1 MAATKCECWTC
12 GASVDCRTCCVS
24 AKCWTCCAS
33 ADCRTCGVSADCW
46 TCCVSADCWT
56 CGASADCRT
65 CCASADRW
73 TCGGPE
79 EVLASSADGCRGVEN
94 FHHQSRMTVQTTL
107 RNCADSHEAV
117 LTNVLCFRMIA
128 YAQACKRL
136 AFITGRLLPVLSP
149 PVQSSAPR
157 PVAGPSR
164 AGRDVDQLSES
175 ADSAGPFVLR
185 NPAEVASALEI
196 GSSRFPSL
204 YGCRPRSL
212 QLDECQQR
220 P

>member
-1 MAATKCECWTC
+1 MLDLRRLRRLLDLRRLRRLPDLLRLRRLPDLLRLRRLLDLLRLRRLLDLRLRRLLDLRA
-12 GASVDCRTCCVS
+12 
-24 AKCWTCCAS
+24 
-33 ADCRTCGVSADCW
+33 
-46 TCCVSADCWT
+46 
-56 CGASADCRT
+56 
-65 CCASADRW
+65 
-73 TCGGPE
+73 GPE
-79 EVLASSADGCRGVEN
+79 EALASSADGCRGVEN

-164 AGRDVDQLSES
+164 AGRDVDQQSES
-175 ADSAGPFVLR
+175 ADSAGPFVLM

-220 P
+220 R